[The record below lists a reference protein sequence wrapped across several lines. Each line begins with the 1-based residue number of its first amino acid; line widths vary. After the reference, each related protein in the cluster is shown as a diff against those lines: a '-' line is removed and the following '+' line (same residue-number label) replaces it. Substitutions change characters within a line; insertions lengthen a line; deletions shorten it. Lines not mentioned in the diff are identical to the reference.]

1 MAPVEEDQ
9 RKFCPFV
16 ARFLLMHCQM
26 GGVYCSMCAVLH
38 LKKKYIKKKKSPRCF
53 ITHPTTM
60 LPQPALHL
68 PHPTQLPRSPA
79 APALSQRRGQL
90 QLSVE
95 CLLLPEI
102 ASSTTSQITVRG
114 RDGEAVCRY
123 CQAQLDRY
131 CQNCQSVVT
140 INILAG

>member
-1 MAPVEEDQ
+1 MAPVEEDR

-16 ARFLLMHCQM
+16 AQFLLTHCQT

-38 LKKKYIKKKKSPRCF
+38 LKKKKIKKKKSPKRF
-53 ITHPTTM
+53 TTV
-60 LPQPALHL
+60 LPQPVLHL
-68 PHPTQLPRSPA
+68 PHPTQLPWSPA
-79 APALSQRRGQL
+79 APASSQRWGQL

-102 ASSTTSQITVRG
+102 ASSSTSQITVRG